1 MLLVE
6 EEDGTGT
13 HKYDVTQT
21 SHSGLLKL
29 FAFARCLIE
38 LFHKGL
44 TTYSQVSVKDPF
56 VLGC

>member
-6 EEDGTGT
+6 EENGTGT
-13 HKYDVTQT
+13 YKYDVTQT
-21 SHSGLLKL
+21 SHRGLLKL

-44 TTYSQVSVKDPF
+44 TTYSQVGVRYPF
-56 VLGC
+56 VLGF